1 MFGSDADD
9 IQAPTGIYASPDGAV
24 WFTSIGNDRVGRVH
38 PATGQVETFADPAGD
53 VRLPANIIPA
63 ADGRLWFTC
72 LGAGMLAAID
82 PNAEDPAGTI
92 VGYRHSDLDKPVAI
106 KQALDGRLWFTD
118 RGGPG
123 GVGSIDPCADDPSA
137 TLRIYRSPSI
147 AGPSAL
153 FADPGGA
160 IWWVNAA
167 DSTIGRL
174 EPDRAEAAA
183 QDITT
188 LAVPAAFGSP
198 RAWARDPAGR
208 LWLTTRAPAGVL
220 SFDPAAADPATT
232 FTWFTHDALVAPDG
246 IWCAADGSLW
256 LADTEAEDIVRF
268 EPGSA
273 GRQAW
278 SWWGAPPVVSGPFD
292 IKGGPGGDHS
302 MWFTNKTG
310 NTIGRIAT

>member
-1 MFGSDADD
+1 
-9 IQAPTGIYASPDGAV
+9 
-24 WFTSIGNDRVGRVH
+24 
-38 PATGQVETFADPAGD
+38 
-53 VRLPANIIPA
+53 
-63 ADGRLWFTC
+63 
-72 LGAGMLAAID
+72 MLAAID

-106 KQALDGRLWFTD
+106 EQALDGRLWFTD

-160 IWWVNAA
+160 IWWVNAT

-220 SFDPAAADPATT
+220 VSTRLRPTRPPRSRGSHMTRWWPRMASG
-232 FTWFTHDALVAPDG
+232 APRTVHCG
-246 IWCAADGSLW
+246 WPTPKPSM
-256 LADTEAEDIVRF
+256 VRF

-302 MWFTNKTG
+302 MWFTNETG